1 MRSQV
6 LESEVVKYQVQVN
19 GQVLTTA
26 QSSYLAESFIAS
38 LAPEQ
43 QAKARIV
50 PITEGGKQILMG

>member
-1 MRSQV
+1 MSAQI

-26 QSSYLAESFIAS
+26 HSQILAETFIGT

-43 QAKARIV
+43 QQRAVVV

>member
-6 LESEVVKYQVQVN
+6 LESEVVKYQVVVN

-26 QSSYLAESFIAS
+26 QSSFLAENFIAS

-43 QAKARIV
+43 QAAARIV
-50 PITEGGKQILMG
+50 PITEGGQQILMG